1 VQALDKITTSANWI
15 LLVLVFLFV
24 IIAVLK
30 IIDAEKLKGYVFAL
44 FNKGFIE
51 DEAEEDTS
59 FFSSFYSLLFV
70 FSGIVLALIMSL
82 FASEIKVGFS
92 LTFSSFLSVLKLV
105 FSYLIVKRFL
115 ELAFARLLLIK
126 KQVRFY
132 LVCKLSYLYSIS
144 FFLLVFCILFYFS
157 PLNYLC
163 FTLITLAI
171 FFLRYLFLLTN
182 NKKLVFSELFYF
194 ILYICAFEIA
204 PLLTLFKLMI

>member
-1 VQALDKITTSANWI
+1 MQALDKISLGTNWI

-24 IIAVLK
+24 IIAILK

-51 DEAEEDTS
+51 SEAEEDIL
-59 FFSSFYSLLFV
+59 FFSSFYNLLFV
-70 FSGIVLALIMSL
+70 FSATVLALTVSL
-82 FASEIKVGFS
+82 LASEINVAFS

-126 KQVRFY
+126 KQVRFF

-144 FFLLVFCILFYFS
+144 FFLLVFYILFLFS
-157 PLNYLC
+157 PLNYFY
-163 FTLITLAI
+163 FTVIILGLFT
-171 FFLRYLFLLTN
+171 LRYLFLLTS

>member
-1 VQALDKITTSANWI
+1 VQALDKITTSTNWI

-82 FASEIKVGFS
+82 F
-92 LTFSSFLSVLKLV
+92 
-105 FSYLIVKRFL
+105 
-115 ELAFARLLLIK
+115 
-126 KQVRFY
+126 
-132 LVCKLSYLYSIS
+132 YS
-144 FFLLVFCILFYFS
+144 
-157 PLNYLC
+157 
-163 FTLITLAI
+163 
-171 FFLRYLFLLTN
+171 
-182 NKKLVFSELFYF
+182 
-194 ILYICAFEIA
+194 
-204 PLLTLFKLMI
+204 

>member
-1 VQALDKITTSANWI
+1 MS
-15 LLVLVFLFV
+15 LFV

-51 DEAEEDTS
+51 VEAEEDTS

-70 FSGIVLALIMSL
+70 FSAMVLALTISL
-82 FASEIKVGFS
+82 LVSEINVDFS

-105 FSYLIVKRFL
+105 FSYLIIKRCL
-115 ELAFARLLLIK
+115 EFAFANLLLIK

-132 LVCKLSYLYSIS
+132 LVCKFSYLYSIS
-144 FFLLVFCILFYFS
+144 FFLLAFCILFHFS
-157 PLNYLC
+157 PLNYLS
-163 FTLITLAI
+163 FTFITLGF
-171 FFLRYLFLLTN
+171 FFLRCLFLLTN

-204 PLLTLFKLMI
+204 PLLTLFKFII

>member
-1 VQALDKITTSANWI
+1 VQALDKITTSTNWI

-163 FTLITLAI
+163 FTLITLAV
-171 FFLRYLFLLTN
+171 FFLRYLFLLSN

>member
-1 VQALDKITTSANWI
+1 VQALDKISLSTNWI
-15 LLVLVFLFV
+15 PLVLVFLFV
-24 IIAVLK
+24 IIAILK

-51 DEAEEDTS
+51 SEAEEDIL

-70 FSGIVLALIMSL
+70 FSATVLALTISL
-82 FASEIKVGFS
+82 LASEINVSFS

-126 KQVRFY
+126 KQVRFF

-144 FFLLVFCILFYFS
+144 FVLLVFYILFLFS
-157 PLNYLC
+157 PLNYFY
-163 FTLITLAI
+163 FTVIILGLFT
-171 FFLRYLFLLTN
+171 LRYLFLLTN
-182 NKKLVFSELFYF
+182 NKKLVFSDLFYF

>member
-1 VQALDKITTSANWI
+1 VQALDKITTSTNWI

-163 FTLITLAI
+163 FTLITLAV
-171 FFLRYLFLLTN
+171 FFLRYLFLLLN

>member
-163 FTLITLAI
+163 FTLITLAV
-171 FFLRYLFLLTN
+171 FFLRYLLLLMN

>member
-115 ELAFARLLLIK
+115 ELAFTRLLLIK

>member
-1 VQALDKITTSANWI
+1 VQALDKITTSTNWI

-163 FTLITLAI
+163 FTLITLAV
-171 FFLRYLFLLTN
+171 FFLRYLLLLMN

>member
-163 FTLITLAI
+163 FTLITLAV

>member
-1 VQALDKITTSANWI
+1 MQALDKISLGTNWI

-24 IIAVLK
+24 IIAILK

-51 DEAEEDTS
+51 SEAEEDIL

-70 FSGIVLALIMSL
+70 FSATVLALTVSL
-82 FASEIKVGFS
+82 LASEINVAFS

-126 KQVRFY
+126 KQVRFF

-144 FFLLVFCILFYFS
+144 FFLLVFYILFLFS
-157 PLNYLC
+157 PLNYFY
-163 FTLITLAI
+163 FTVIILGLFT
-171 FFLRYLFLLTN
+171 LRYLFLLTN

>member
-1 VQALDKITTSANWI
+1 VQALDKITTSTNWI

-163 FTLITLAI
+163 FTLITLAV

>member
-1 VQALDKITTSANWI
+1 MQALDKISLGTNWI

-24 IIAVLK
+24 IIAILK

-51 DEAEEDTS
+51 SEAEEDIL

-70 FSGIVLALIMSL
+70 FSATVLALTISL
-82 FASEIKVGFS
+82 LASEINVSFS

-126 KQVRFY
+126 KQVRFF

-144 FFLLVFCILFYFS
+144 FVLLVFYILFLFS
-157 PLNYLC
+157 PLNYFY
-163 FTLITLAI
+163 FTVIILGLFT
-171 FFLRYLFLLTN
+171 LRYLFLLTN
-182 NKKLVFSELFYF
+182 NKKLVFSDLFYF

>member
-1 VQALDKITTSANWI
+1 MQALDKISLSTNWI

-24 IIAVLK
+24 IIAILK

-51 DEAEEDTS
+51 SEAEEDIL
-59 FFSSFYSLLFV
+59 FFSSFYNLLFV
-70 FSGIVLALIMSL
+70 FSATVLALTVSL
-82 FASEIKVGFS
+82 LASEINVAFS

-126 KQVRFY
+126 KQVRFF

-144 FFLLVFCILFYFS
+144 FFLLVFYILFLFS
-157 PLNYLC
+157 PLNYFY
-163 FTLITLAI
+163 FTVIILGLFT
-171 FFLRYLFLLTN
+171 LRYLFLLTN

>member
-1 VQALDKITTSANWI
+1 VQALDKITTSTNWI

-204 PLLTLFKLMI
+204 PLLTLFKLMT

>member
-1 VQALDKITTSANWI
+1 VQALDKITTSTNWI

-44 FNKGFIE
+44 FNKGFVE
-51 DEAEEDTS
+51 GEAEEDIS

-70 FSGIVLALIMSL
+70 FSAIVLALIMSL
-82 FASEIKVGFS
+82 FASEINIDFS

-105 FSYLIVKRFL
+105 FSYLIIKRFL

-144 FFLLVFCILFYFS
+144 FFLLVFYVLFHFS

-163 FTLITLAI
+163 FTLITLAF
-171 FFLRYLFLLTN
+171 FFLRYLFLLAN

>member
-1 VQALDKITTSANWI
+1 MQALDKITSSTNWI

-24 IIAVLK
+24 IIAILK

-51 DEAEEDTS
+51 SEAEEDIL

-70 FSGIVLALIMSL
+70 FSATVLALTISL
-82 FASEIKVGFS
+82 LASEINVSFS

-126 KQVRFY
+126 KQVRFF

-144 FFLLVFCILFYFS
+144 FFLLVFYILFLFS
-157 PLNYLC
+157 PLNYFY
-163 FTLITLAI
+163 FTVIILGLFT
-171 FFLRYLFLLTN
+171 LRYLFLLTS

>member
-163 FTLITLAI
+163 FTLITLAV
-171 FFLRYLFLLTN
+171 FFLRYIFLLTN

>member
-1 VQALDKITTSANWI
+1 VQALDKISLGTNWI

-24 IIAVLK
+24 IIAILK

-51 DEAEEDTS
+51 SEAEEDIL
-59 FFSSFYSLLFV
+59 FFSSFYNLLFV
-70 FSGIVLALIMSL
+70 FSATVLALTVSL
-82 FASEIKVGFS
+82 LASEINVAFS

-126 KQVRFY
+126 KQVRFF

-144 FFLLVFCILFYFS
+144 FFLLVFYILFLFS
-157 PLNYLC
+157 PLNYFY
-163 FTLITLAI
+163 FTVIILGLFT
-171 FFLRYLFLLTN
+171 LRYLFLLTN

>member
-1 VQALDKITTSANWI
+1 MQALDKITTSTNWI

-163 FTLITLAI
+163 FTLITLAV
-171 FFLRYLFLLTN
+171 FFLRYLFLLSN

>member
-1 VQALDKITTSANWI
+1 MQALDKISLGTNWI

-24 IIAVLK
+24 IIAILK

-51 DEAEEDTS
+51 SEAEEDIL
-59 FFSSFYSLLFV
+59 FFSSFYNLLFV
-70 FSGIVLALIMSL
+70 FSATVLALTVSL
-82 FASEIKVGFS
+82 LASEINVAFS

-126 KQVRFY
+126 KQVRFF

-144 FFLLVFCILFYFS
+144 FFLLVFYILFLFS
-157 PLNYLC
+157 PLNYFY
-163 FTLITLAI
+163 FTVIILGLFT
-171 FFLRYLFLLTN
+171 LRYLFLLTN

>member
-1 VQALDKITTSANWI
+1 MQALDKITSSTNWI

-24 IIAVLK
+24 IIAILK

-51 DEAEEDTS
+51 SEAEEDIL

-70 FSGIVLALIMSL
+70 FSATVLALIISL
-82 FASEIKVGFS
+82 LASEINVAFS

-105 FSYLIVKRFL
+105 FSYLIAKRFL

-126 KQVRFY
+126 KQVRFF

-144 FFLLVFCILFYFS
+144 FFLLVFYILFLFS
-157 PLNYLC
+157 PLNYFY
-163 FTLITLAI
+163 FTVIILGLFT
-171 FFLRYLFLLTN
+171 LRYLFLLTS

>member
-1 VQALDKITTSANWI
+1 MQALDKISLGTNWI

-24 IIAVLK
+24 IIAILK

-51 DEAEEDTS
+51 SEAEEDIL
-59 FFSSFYSLLFV
+59 FFSSFYNLLFV
-70 FSGIVLALIMSL
+70 FSATVLALTISL
-82 FASEIKVGFS
+82 LASEINVSFS

-126 KQVRFY
+126 KQVRFF

-144 FFLLVFCILFYFS
+144 FFLLVFYILFLFS
-157 PLNYLC
+157 PLNYFY
-163 FTLITLAI
+163 FTVIILGLFT
-171 FFLRYLFLLTN
+171 LRYLFLLTN
-182 NKKLVFSELFYF
+182 NKKLVFSDLFYF

>member
-1 VQALDKITTSANWI
+1 MQALDKISLSTNWI
-15 LLVLVFLFV
+15 PLVLVFLFV
-24 IIAVLK
+24 IIAILK

-51 DEAEEDTS
+51 SEAEEDIL

-70 FSGIVLALIMSL
+70 FSATVLALTISL
-82 FASEIKVGFS
+82 LASEINVSFS

-126 KQVRFY
+126 KQVRFF

-144 FFLLVFCILFYFS
+144 FVLLVFYILFLFS
-157 PLNYLC
+157 PLNYFY
-163 FTLITLAI
+163 FTVIILGLFT
-171 FFLRYLFLLTN
+171 LRYLFLLTS

>member
-1 VQALDKITTSANWI
+1 MQALDKISLSTNWI
-15 LLVLVFLFV
+15 PLVLVFLFV
-24 IIAVLK
+24 IIAILK

-51 DEAEEDTS
+51 SEAEEDIL

-70 FSGIVLALIMSL
+70 FSATVLALTISL
-82 FASEIKVGFS
+82 LASEINVSFS

-126 KQVRFY
+126 KQVRFF

-144 FFLLVFCILFYFS
+144 FVLLVFYILFLFS
-157 PLNYLC
+157 PLNYFY
-163 FTLITLAI
+163 FTVIILGLFT
-171 FFLRYLFLLTN
+171 LRYLFLLTN

>member
-1 VQALDKITTSANWI
+1 MQALDKISLSTNWI
-15 LLVLVFLFV
+15 PLVLVFLFV
-24 IIAVLK
+24 IIAILK

-51 DEAEEDTS
+51 SEAEEDIL

-70 FSGIVLALIMSL
+70 FSATVLALTISL
-82 FASEIKVGFS
+82 LASEINVSFS

-126 KQVRFY
+126 KQVRFF

-144 FFLLVFCILFYFS
+144 FVLLVFYILFLFS
-157 PLNYLC
+157 PLNYFY
-163 FTLITLAI
+163 FTVIILGLFT
-171 FFLRYLFLLTN
+171 LRYLFLLTN
-182 NKKLVFSELFYF
+182 NKKLVFSDLFYF

>member
-1 VQALDKITTSANWI
+1 MQALDKISLGTNWI

-24 IIAVLK
+24 IIAILK

-51 DEAEEDTS
+51 SEAEEDIL

-70 FSGIVLALIMSL
+70 FSATVLALTISL
-82 FASEIKVGFS
+82 LASEINVSFS

-126 KQVRFY
+126 KQVRFF

-144 FFLLVFCILFYFS
+144 FFLLVFYILFLFS
-157 PLNYLC
+157 PLNYFY
-163 FTLITLAI
+163 FTVIILGLFT
-171 FFLRYLFLLTN
+171 LRYLFLLTN

>member
-1 VQALDKITTSANWI
+1 MQALDKISLGTNWI

-24 IIAVLK
+24 IIAILK

-51 DEAEEDTS
+51 SEAEEDIL

-70 FSGIVLALIMSL
+70 FSATVLALTVGL
-82 FASEIKVGFS
+82 LASEINVAFS

-126 KQVRFY
+126 KQVRFF

-144 FFLLVFCILFYFS
+144 FFLLVFYILFLFS
-157 PLNYLC
+157 PLNYFY
-163 FTLITLAI
+163 FTVIILGLFT
-171 FFLRYLFLLTN
+171 LRYLFLLTN

>member
-1 VQALDKITTSANWI
+1 MQALDKISLSTNWI

-24 IIAVLK
+24 IIAILK

-51 DEAEEDTS
+51 SEAEEDIL
-59 FFSSFYSLLFV
+59 FFSSFYNLLFV
-70 FSGIVLALIMSL
+70 FSATVLALTVSL
-82 FASEIKVGFS
+82 LASEINVAFS

-126 KQVRFY
+126 KQVRFF

-144 FFLLVFCILFYFS
+144 FFLLVFYILFLFS
-157 PLNYLC
+157 PLNYFY
-163 FTLITLAI
+163 FTVIILGLFT
-171 FFLRYLFLLTN
+171 LRYLFLLTS

-194 ILYICAFEIA
+194 ILYICAFELA
-204 PLLTLFKLMI
+204 SLFVLFRLIF

>member
-163 FTLITLAI
+163 FTLITLAV
-171 FFLRYLFLLTN
+171 FFLRYLFLLSN